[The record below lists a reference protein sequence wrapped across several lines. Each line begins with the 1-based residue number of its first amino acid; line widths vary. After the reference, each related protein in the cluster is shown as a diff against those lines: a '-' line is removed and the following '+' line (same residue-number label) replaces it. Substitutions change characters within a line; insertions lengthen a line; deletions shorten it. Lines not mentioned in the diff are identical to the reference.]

1 MICGVQL
8 RKLFALG
15 VLLGVLLILPPPVSA
30 DEATNSTVYTIE
42 QTYQLPNNGTTA
54 VSNVRATLILFDN
67 YTEYA
72 CQQVLIEAINVDGIP
87 VVFDGV
93 ENTITETG
101 ENRIASISLGTINP
115 SSMKTITITNTI
127 KVTQVGPIDEI
138 EVHGSIPDNMM
149 EYTQPIAHMWE
160 SDDPAIMAKASELT
174 AGEPNIYY
182 QAEAIFDF
190 VKSYLAYEPF
200 ENEHSALWAYNSQR
214 GDCSEF
220 THLFSALCRAADIPT
235 KFVAGYGYNPLAGED
250 LMVQGH
256 AFAFVYF
263 PNVGWTPMDL
273 IWGYPQGEFAMLN
286 KDHIIKLM
294 SYGPNLVRGENIRIP
309 GNLWNWYPSELNLQS
324 VSSGQIV
331 RVTEVKPQIETAE
344 LIEGDIWEFYVT
356 VANTGVQPVTN
367 INVELVADETYFE
380 VPGTQSIDSLGSGHN
395 QPLTFDVMV
404 KESVMNSTVTARVSY
419 DCVYGTF
426 FDEVQTTVSA
436 TLPTETE
443 TTTTPTQTGT
453 TTSPTQTG
461 TTTTP
466 TTTSITTTTTSP
478 TQTGTTT
485 SPTPTEGLPN
495 YLILLIIAIVI
506 VGVVAGVVVARLRR

>member
-1 MICGVQL
+1 M
-8 RKLFALG
+8 
-15 VLLGVLLILPPPVSA
+15 SA

-42 QTYQLPNNGTTA
+42 QTHQLPNNGTTA
-54 VSNVRATLILFDN
+54 AFNVRATIILFDN

-72 CQQVLIEAINVDGIP
+72 GQQVLDEAIEVDGVP

-101 ENRIASISLGTINP
+101 ENRIASIFLGTINP
-115 SSMKTITITNTI
+115 GFAKTITNTI
-127 KVTQVGPIDEI
+127 MVTQVGPIDES
-138 EVHGSIPDNMM
+138 EVQGSIPDSMI
-149 EYTQPIAHMWE
+149 EYTQPIAYLWE
-160 SDDPAIMAKASELT
+160 SDDPAIMAEASELT

-182 QAEAIFDF
+182 KAKAIFDF
-190 VKSYLAYEPF
+190 VKSYLTYEPF

-220 THLFSALCRAADIPT
+220 THLFSALCRAAGIPT
-235 KFVAGYGYNPLAGED
+235 RFVAGYGYNPLAGED

-309 GNLWNWYPSELNLQS
+309 GNMWNYSPSGLNLQL
-324 VSSGQIV
+324 VSTGQIV
-331 RVTEVKPQIETAE
+331 RETEVESLINTAT

-356 VANTGVQPVTN
+356 VTNTGVQPVTN
-367 INVELVADETYFE
+367 INVELVADNTYFE
-380 VPGTQSIDSLGSGHN
+380 VPGVQSINSLEPGHN
-395 QPLTFDVMV
+395 QPLTFDVEV
-404 KESVMNSTVTARVSY
+404 KESVRNSIVTAHVSY

-426 FDEVQTTVSA
+426 FDEGQTIVSA

-453 TTSPTQTG
+453 TTSPTPTS

-466 TTTSITTTTTSP
+466 TTTTTTTTTTTSP

-485 SPTPTEGLPN
+485 TSTQTGTTTSPTQTITTTSPPTEGPIN
-495 YLILLIIAIVI
+495 YLVFLIVAIVI
-506 VGVVAGVVVARLRR
+506 VGVVAGVVVALRRR